1 MRVYSMRDIVSG
13 KWFRSERRETV
24 MKVTFAALV
33 LLLDPMA
40 FYTSPANAGDGSF
53 GAFPFVVHCEGDRIH
68 RFFYLS
74 KIGPDGVAV
83 YMTPDRQAGTIS
95 IDGTAKRILDEVAG
109 TCSGKTLD
117 QLRSAG
123 QVYDMQPVPH

>member
-1 MRVYSMRDIVSG
+1 MRSRNNIASG
-13 KWFRSERRETV
+13 PYFLLKPRGKIMGTAFV
-24 MKVTFAALV
+24 ALV
-33 LLLDPMA
+33 LLQPMT
-40 FYTSPANAGDGSF
+40 FSTSSANAGEGSF
-53 GAFPFVVHCEGDRIH
+53 GSFPFAVHCEGNGIH

-109 TCSGKTLD
+109 TCSGKTLE

-123 QVYDMQPVPH
+123 QAYDMQPVPH